1 MEGSFD
7 GGQTPLFRPA
17 VQAMCSSHR
26 GPPQND
32 QGNECKCLI
41 SQILVKPQSLTAFV
55 QVHPIYKAYLAF
67 YGAISYEFL
76 GQAAHL
82 YSNNKVTYLHAA
94 LDSFL
99 DCLSVLP
106 ESTPL
111 PKMPAVYPT
120 PPPSPQSV
128 SQTQSPET
136 PDSLLGMLDDAEE
149 RSPQQPVI
157 FDALTRMIDVSL
169 GDQDVE
175 DPFLSDSDNECPT
188 QFVGTCRAS
197 DEASHGKLQHNG
209 LIRVQLHQVGNGS
222 KAKETVRKN
231 HLVPSPLR
239 FRKDACDLPP
249 RNSGYPTMFDTPTK
263 PGRSSPGPSPLSDI
277 RPSPFKIDS
286 SKLAARLAANKLA
299 GCSSP
304 SRIPRL
310 VPKKLAP
317 KKFAPKRNEH
327 NREDKILGD
336 EVTTPT
342 RMAHIVKFNREIEF
356 LRSQVK
362 ANISDVQKH
371 VEKVTEIQRA
381 RRARKIQR
389 QASFW
394 TFSPVN
400 PEEEAEVEPEP
411 ELIMDRFGNVLTKET
426 KQQRIAR
433 LRADG
438 WSTVGLRSPRSN
450 WKGARYYQDFCNM
463 VLMEMS
469 VEN

>member
-1 MEGSFD
+1 MEDSFD

-17 VQAMCSSHR
+17 VQAMCSSHH
-26 GPPQND
+26 GTPQNG
-32 QGNECKCLI
+32 QGNECKCHI
-41 SQILVKPQSLTAFV
+41 SQISVESQRLTAFI

-82 YSNNKVTYLHAA
+82 YSNNKVIYLHAA

-99 DCLSVLP
+99 DCLSILP

-128 SQTQSPET
+128 FQAQTPDA
-136 PDSLLGMLDDAEE
+136 PDSLFGMLDDAEE
-149 RSPQQPVI
+149 RSPLQPVI

-169 GDQDVE
+169 GDQDAE
-175 DPFLSDSDNECPT
+175 DPFVSDSDNEWPT
-188 QFVGTCRAS
+188 QFVGTCVAS
-197 DEASHGKLQHNG
+197 DEASHDKLQHNE
-209 LIRVQLHQVGNGS
+209 LIRVQLRQVGNGS
-222 KAKETVRKN
+222 KFKETIRNN
-231 HLVPSPLR
+231 HSVPSPLR
-239 FRKDACDLPP
+239 FRKDACDLPL
-249 RNSGYPTMFDTPTK
+249 RDSGYPTMFDTPTK
-263 PGRSSPGPSPLSDI
+263 PGRSSPASSELSAI
-277 RPSPFKIDS
+277 RPSPLKIDS

-304 SRIPRL
+304 SRLPRL

-317 KKFAPKRNEH
+317 KSNEH
-327 NREDKILGD
+327 KREDNVFGN
-336 EVTTPT
+336 EATTPT
-342 RMAHIVKFNREIEF
+342 RVAHIVKLNREIEF

-362 ANISDVQKH
+362 TNISDVQKH
-371 VEKVTEIQRA
+371 VEKVTEIQRT
-381 RRARKIQR
+381 RRARKMQR
-389 QASFW
+389 QESFW
-394 TFSPVN
+394 TFSPVK
-400 PEEEAEVEPEP
+400 PEEEAKVEPEP

-438 WSTVGLRSPRSN
+438 WSTVGLRSPRST